1 MLFHR
6 YISRCLLIPFLNR
19 IHYNL
24 AAVEEVNSLKP
35 TLNNALPAILNLGQR
50 LVCLNPDELQGLKD
64 AALKATADTIDER
77 LAVGYAMLL
86 WVTINV
92 RKLCTT
98 LHNQVSQLPS

>member
-1 MLFHR
+1 M
-6 YISRCLLIPFLNR
+6 
-19 IHYNL
+19 
-24 AAVEEVNSLKP
+24 EEVNSLKP

-98 LHNQVSQLPS
+98 LHNLVSQLPS